1 MNKSFFTK
9 CAFIIMS
16 SAFMFS
22 SCMEKD
28 VYKGEPQNQPLK
40 PSEVFDFSLT
50 KEIKVNID
58 YGFTNDYYVLFQL
71 YDQDPMKLV
80 DNSWVK
86 DETLNPVYAAST
98 DTKGQYSGTITIP
111 SSITEVWLYSEYLGT
126 VSPVKLT
133 VSNGTVNYNQKEY
146 IASLRA
152 NTRATTTN
160 GFTYP
165 DTDMLMPGVDW
176 DQYGLPSNI
185 EPDLC
190 MPPADVL
197 YSIKE
202 VFSRVQNHRIYEI
215 PERIPWTYNNATS
228 IITITQPTE
237 ISLVFVGGGEFFN
250 NSVGYFTY
258 PSGTD
263 PTQLPSIKKVLAFPN
278 ASPIYKTTKEGQ
290 RTGALVCG
298 HEVKLK
304 YWNEEKNE
312 FEDEFPANTTL
323 GWFMESNAFANGHIK
338 GNNTRYS
345 YCSMNTKYPDRNR
358 IVALRDGS
366 SNQIVAIGF
375 EDNQDFDF
383 ADALFYLKVSKKNAI
398 EGGAL
403 LPKVETPSNTENSTS
418 YRGTLTFEDQW
429 PSEGDYD
436 MNDVVVSYKSTL
448 YRQVISNRVYK
459 IVDEFTPIHNGGTYT
474 CGFGYQLHQLPADQ
488 VTSIQ
493 VEGSNSWQVE
503 TGQLHPTVI
512 LFDNLKDALGKK
524 ITVTTEVTDVDIK
537 SVTPPYNP
545 FIFVNGRGREVH
557 MVNYPPTNKA
567 DLSLFGTADDASNY
581 ASEIYYI
588 SRYNKDDLKLMPFCI
603 NLANV
608 TDFNIPAEGVRIYET
623 YPGFVEWVNSDGK
636 TNTKWYK

>member
-1 MNKSFFTK
+1 MNKSFFTE

-50 KEIKVNID
+50 KEIKVDID

-80 DNSWVK
+80 DDSWVK

-126 VSPVKLT
+126 VSPVKLA
-133 VSNGTVNYNQKEY
+133 VSNGTVSYNQKEY
-146 IASLRA
+146 IASLQA
-152 NTRATTTN
+152 KTRGTT
-160 GFTYP
+160 GKGYKYP
-165 DTDMLMPGVDW
+165 ADWITMPGVDW
-176 DQYGLPSNI
+176 NPYGAPSNM
-185 EPDLC
+185 ETGLN
-190 MPPADVL
+190 MPPAEIL
-197 YSIKE
+197 YSMKKVYANASNDYIGRK
-202 VFSRVQNHRIYEI
+202 H
-215 PERIPWTYNNATS
+215 PTWTDGTENT
-228 IITITQPTE
+228 TE
-237 ISLVFVGGGEFFN
+237 IKITKDTEVSMVFAGI
-250 NSVGYFTY
+250 NSSSTWSNVVGYFTY
-258 PSGTD
+258 ATGTT
-263 PTQLPSIKKVLAFPN
+263 PTVETIQKVLVFPN
-278 ASPIYKTTKEGQ
+278 VTPFLDQSGKQ
-290 RTGALVCG
+290 RGALLCG
-298 HEVKLK
+298 NEVKLK
-304 YWNEEKNE
+304 YWNGTT
-312 FEDEFPANTTL
+312 FEDKFPKGITIGL
-323 GWFMESNAFANGHIK
+323 CIESNGFEKTADIK
-338 GNNTRYS
+338 RKGYTGTYYS
-345 YCSMNTKYPDRNR
+345 HSSMNKDGKQHT
-358 IVALRDGS
+358 VALRTGTT
-366 SNQIVAIGF
+366 NQTVTIGF
-375 EDNQDFDF
+375 EDKADFNYC
-383 ADALFYLKVSKKNAI
+383 DALFCLNIAEPDAI
-398 EGGAL
+398 DTGNSPAL
-403 LPKVETPSNTENSTS
+403 PLTGSPSSAENVTT

-448 YRQVISNRVYK
+448 YRQIISNKVYK

-493 VEGSNSWQVE
+493 VEGSGSWQVE
-503 TGQLHPTVI
+503 TGQSHPTVI

-524 ITVTTEVTDVDIK
+524 ITVTTEVTDVDAK

-567 DLSLFGTADDASNY
+567 DLSLFGTADDASNS
-581 ASEIYYI
+581 ASGIYYI

-608 TDFNIPAEGVRIYET
+608 TDFNIPAEGVRIYQT